1 MFFKKKRK
9 RVSDSPTAVAT
20 KRKEGNEYKVELQ
33 EYITIKRVMSDGY
46 GFEAPRTLLKLSIP
60 EAEKLN
66 GDLVKTILAHKRGKN
81 PKI

>member
-9 RVSDSPTAVAT
+9 VEVFENP

-46 GFEAPRTLLKLSIP
+46 GYYAPRTLLKLSIP
-60 EAEKLN
+60 EAEKLDA
-66 GDLVKTILAHKRGKN
+66 DLVKAILAHKRGKT
-81 PKI
+81 PAS